1 MRSNHGAALV
11 DGKIFVFG
19 GDDGKGHFLS
29 DLWALT
35 TQKPYSWTQIA
46 LHGERSGD
54 DGPPISPRDGM
65 SFFAADS
72 ALVLFGGFSS
82 NPSTYHADFWLI
94 TLPDNRTGSE
104 EQSSAIATRL
114 HPRGE
119 DHITGRFRHAT
130 AVIQTPHRT
139 TAIIAG
145 GITEGGF
152 GTTTTDDVFSFD
164 LDHANW
170 WLLHLLE
177 AVGMKYYIGYNG
189 CREVYELEK
198 GFSVI

>member
-1 MRSNHGAALV
+1 
-11 DGKIFVFG
+11 
-19 GDDGKGHFLS
+19 
-29 DLWALT
+29 
-35 TQKPYSWTQIA
+35 
-46 LHGERSGD
+46 
-54 DGPPISPRDGM
+54 M

-72 ALVLFGGFSS
+72 ALVLFGGRSS

-94 TLPDNRTGSE
+94 APDNRTGSE

-119 DHITGRFRHAT
+119 DHITGRSFHAT

-145 GITEGGF
+145 GWTEKGP
-152 GTTTTDDVFSFD
+152 TTDVFRLD
-164 LDHANW
+164 LDQANW

>member
-1 MRSNHGAALV
+1 MLGGYGNGRSLN
-11 DGKIFVFG
+11 
-19 GDDGKGHFLS
+19 

-54 DGPPISPRDGM
+54 DGPPISPRYGM

-72 ALVLFGGFSS
+72 ALVLFGGLSS
-82 NPSTYHADFWLI
+82 KPDTFHADFWLI
-94 TLPDNRTGSE
+94 TLPDNRNRSE

-119 DHITGRFRHAT
+119 DHITGRYDHAT

-145 GITEGGF
+145 GITEGGY
-152 GTTTTDDVFSFD
+152 GTITDDVFSLD
-164 LDHANW
+164 LDHCNW

-177 AVGMKYYIGYNG
+177 AVEMIYLIGKNG

-198 GFSVI
+198 GFSMI

>member
-1 MRSNHGAALV
+1 M
-11 DGKIFVFG
+11 FG
-19 GDDGKGHFLS
+19 GSGNSGYLN

-35 TQKPYSWTQIA
+35 TQKPYSWTKIA

-54 DGPPISPRDGM
+54 DGPPISPRRGM

-72 ALVLFGGFSS
+72 ALVLFGGFNFNTKSF
-82 NPSTYHADFWLI
+82 HADFWLI
-94 TLPDNRTGSE
+94 TLPDNRNRSE

-119 DHITGRFRHAT
+119 DHITGRFCHAT

-145 GITEGGF
+145 GETEGGY
-152 GTTTTDDVFSFD
+152 GSTITDDVFSLD
-164 LDHANW
+164 LDHPNW

-198 GFSVI
+198 GFSMI

>member
-1 MRSNHGAALV
+1 M
-11 DGKIFVFG
+11 FG
-19 GDDGKGHFLS
+19 GECNGRYLN

-35 TQKPYSWTQIA
+35 TKKPYSWTQIA

-54 DGPPISPRDGM
+54 DGPPISPRGGM

-72 ALVLFGGFSS
+72 ALVLFGGLSS
-82 NPSTYHADFWLI
+82 NPSTFHADFWLI
-94 TLPDNRTGSE
+94 TLPDNRNRSE
-104 EQSSAIATRL
+104 DQSSAIATRL

-119 DHITGRFRHAT
+119 DHITGRCRHAT

-145 GITEGGF
+145 GLTKGLKL
-152 GTTTTDDVFSFD
+152 TTDVFSLH
-164 LDHANW
+164 LDHPNW

-177 AVGMKYYIGYNG
+177 AVEMIYLIGKNG
-189 CREVYELEK
+189 CREVYELEE
-198 GFSVI
+198 